1 MKDLIQELE
10 EVTEWEYFG
19 TCLELSEHTLETI
32 RRDNRRNT
40 ENCKREV
47 LMEWKKIEVPTWR
60 RVVCALLEMGMEVLA
75 KRIARKYG
83 K

>member
-10 EVTEWEYFG
+10 EVTEWDYLG
-19 TCLELSEHTLETI
+19 ACLGLPEHTLKTI
-32 RRDNRRNT
+32 RRDNRNT
-40 ENCKREV
+40 ENRKREV
-47 LMEWKKIEVPTWR
+47 LMEWVKIKVPTWR
-60 RVVCALLEMGMEVLA
+60 RVLCALLEMGMEVLA